1 MLCESLC
8 KKHLYAKR
16 PLLVL
21 KGTPPTGG
29 ASVAPYGGLK
39 GRDTYGV
46 A

>member
-16 PLLVL
+16 TPLVL
-21 KGTPPTGG
+21 KST
-29 ASVAPYGGLK
+29 PYGGLK